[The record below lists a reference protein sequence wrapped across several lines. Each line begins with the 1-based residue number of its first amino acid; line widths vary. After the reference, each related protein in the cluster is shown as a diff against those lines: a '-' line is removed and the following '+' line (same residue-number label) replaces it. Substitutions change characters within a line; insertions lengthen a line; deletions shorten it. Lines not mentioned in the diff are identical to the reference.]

1 MTQLYTVHFTTKQI
15 VSQFDAKG
23 RKTGE
28 YETDIAQTLH
38 ALPHSTA
45 MGYKKFGNFKME
57 PYYIS
62 EAQRSH
68 GATKANANFRGTVP
82 SGRAKPTASP
92 TAITAKSAAKNAAA
106 SGNLA
111 AAINAGA
118 K

>member
-23 RKTGE
+23 RKIGE
-28 YETDIAQTLH
+28 YETDIAQTIH

-45 MGYKKFGNFKME
+45 LGYKKFGNFKME
-57 PYYIS
+57 PYYLS

-68 GATKANANFRGTVP
+68 GASKAKTEYRGTVP
-82 SGRAKPTASP
+82 SGKTKPYAGSS
-92 TAITAKSAAKNAAA
+92 AVTAKSAAKSAAA